1 MNIPMAKRYSKTEVL
16 ERLNKEI
23 DRGKPIVM
31 AGAGIGIAAKFIE
44 RGGADIIGV
53 YNSGYYRMHGWGS
66 LAGMLP
72 MGDANGLVYEMGA
85 REILP
90 VVRETPVIAG
100 LNGTDVTR
108 DMGIFLRQIKE
119 IGFSGIHNFPTIS
132 WFSGEFRETLEA
144 TGFTYQMEIE
154 MLKMA
159 NELDMLTIGYAFNA
173 EETERLIREGD
184 VDVYIYHAGITRG
197 GSTGVA
203 KTLTLK
209 EMAEK
214 TQRFYDIVKRIKP
227 ETILLAHGAALAS
240 PEDAEYI
247 LSNTD
252 AVGVQLGSAIE
263 RLAVE
268 EPLRQ
273 RTQAFKN
280 INVKIRREK

>member
-1 MNIPMAKRYSKTEVL
+1 MVRSYAKEEVL
-16 ERLNKEI
+16 ERLHRQIEK
-23 DRGKPIVM
+23 GKPVVM
-31 AGAGIGIAAKFIE
+31 AGAGVGIAAKFIE
-44 RGGADIIGV
+44 MGGADIIGV
-53 YNSGYYRMHGWGS
+53 WNSGYYRMHGWGS

-72 MGDANGLVYEMGA
+72 LGDANGLVYEMGA

-108 DMGIFLRQIKE
+108 DMRIFLKQIKE
-119 IGFSGIHNFPTIS
+119 IGFSGVHNFPTVS

-144 TGFTYQMEIE
+144 TGFTYQMEID
-154 MLKMA
+154 MLKFA
-159 NELDMLTIGYAFNA
+159 NELNMLTIGYAFNS
-173 EETERLIREGD
+173 EETKKLVKEAD
-184 VDVYIYHAGITRG
+184 VDIYIYHAGITRG
-197 GSTGVA
+197 GSTGVS
-203 KTLTLK
+203 KTVTLK
-209 EMAEK
+209 EMAKK
-214 TQRFYDIVKRIKP
+214 TQDFYDLVKKIKP

-247 LSNTD
+247 LNNTD

-273 RTQAFKN
+273 RTEAFKN
-280 INVKIRREK
+280 IKTKTKK

>member
-1 MNIPMAKRYSKTEVL
+1 MARRYSKAEVL
-16 ERLNKEI
+16 ERLNKEV

-44 RGGADIIGV
+44 KGGADIIGV

-72 MGDANGLVYEMGA
+72 LGDANGLVYEMGA

-90 VVRETPVIAG
+90 VVKETPVIAG
-100 LNGTDVTR
+100 LNGTDITR
-108 DMGIFLRQIKE
+108 DMRVFLKQIKE
-119 IGFSGIHNFPTIS
+119 IGFSGVHNFPTVS

-184 VDVYIYHAGITRG
+184 VDIYIYHAGITRG
-197 GSTGVA
+197 GSTGVS

-247 LSNTD
+247 LNNTD

-273 RTQAFKN
+273 RTEAFKN
-280 INVKIRREK
+280 INIEVRKKIC

>member
-1 MNIPMAKRYSKTEVL
+1 MAKRYSKTEVL